1 MPPVLGVWQRLQLHV
16 VAWGVVGAMLTL
28 LVHAVLGT
36 AWLAAAAFAVP
47 LALIAAPISLSA
59 WYLCSALPLSRAS
72 ALRVGVSLG
81 GAAIVTAAMW
91 AAIGQGWWRL
101 LATLGL
107 PLGTAPA
114 WALASVLIGLGAL
127 AYLLSVAVNYLLIAF
142 EDAADAE
149 QRVLRSE
156 IAAREAELR
165 ALRAQIDPHFLF
177 NSLNSIA
184 GLIAVDPGRARAM
197 GQLLADFLRES
208 LTLGGAAR
216 ISLAREVG
224 LAQRY
229 LEIEQVRFGRRLE
242 VVATVAADAAAV
254 PVPPLLLQPLVENA
268 VRHGIATCLE
278 GGRVDITAT
287 RAGDMAVVVITNPR
301 DPEDGSGRR
310 GTGFGLD
317 IVRRRLAASFGDA
330 AALAIQPATGS
341 YRVTVTI
348 PVEQIVHT

>member
-1 MPPVLGVWQRLQLHV
+1 MPPVLGVWQRLQLHA
-16 VAWGVVGAMLTL
+16 VAWGLVGAMLTL

-36 AWLAAAAFAVP
+36 AWVPAGAFAVP
-47 LALIAAPISLSA
+47 LALVAAPISLSA
-59 WYLCSALPLSRAS
+59 WYLCSALPLARTAP
-72 ALRVGVSLG
+72 LRIGVSMG
-81 GAAIVTAAMW
+81 GAAVVTAAMW
-91 AAIGQGWWRL
+91 AAIGQGWWLL
-101 LATLGL
+101 LATLGV
-107 PLGTAPA
+107 PVGAAPA
-114 WALASVLIGLGAL
+114 KALASVLVGLGAL
-127 AYLLSVAVNYLLIAF
+127 AYLLSVAVNYLLLAF
-142 EDAADAE
+142 EGAADAE

-165 ALRAQIDPHFLF
+165 ALRAQVDPHFLF

-216 ISLAREVG
+216 ISIAREVG

-229 LEIEQVRFGRRLE
+229 LEIEQVRFGRRLQ
-242 VVATVAADAAAV
+242 VVARVDAEIADV

-287 RAGDMAVVVITNPR
+287 LAGDMALIVVTNPR
-301 DPEDGSGRR
+301 DAEGGGGHR
-310 GTGFGLD
+310 GPGFGLD

-330 AALAIQPATGS
+330 AALVVLPAADS

-348 PVEQIVHT
+348 PTEDRDRA